1 MVHLLE
7 VEHVRLVVLAVPGLN
22 SIRRTRKGTGV
33 RTAPRWIDGMVMT
46 ERKVGVAMECPPGSG
61 RLRRGANLRMRDFHS
76 SICFLCV
83 SGVGWILC
91 GGVGSS
97 EGEGGVGG
105 WRRHGERRDG
115 IDRGW
120 LARFLEGG
128 RARATGR

>member
-1 MVHLLE
+1 
-7 VEHVRLVVLAVPGLN
+7 
-22 SIRRTRKGTGV
+22 
-33 RTAPRWIDGMVMT
+33 
-46 ERKVGVAMECPPGSG
+46 MECPPGSG

-97 EGEGGVGG
+97 EGEGRVGG

-115 IDRGW
+115 NDRGC
-120 LARFLEGG
+120 LARFLKADVPARWGG
-128 RARATGR
+128 VGGGIGSKDAGELT